1 MIAGLTGNSFVA
13 IAPLSILAQ
22 PVIDSMVAG
31 VSP

>member
-1 MIAGLTGNSFVA
+1 MIAGLTGNGFVA

-22 PVIDSMVAG
+22 PVVDSMVGG